1 MSDNIVGAYVAR
13 RAEESPA
20 TGAPRGARQ
29 QSAAFD
35 ADLPTLADLA
45 DWDAP
50 NRPPQPHRR
59 ARAETVDASELGKRP
74 VPAGGEEFAPTL
86 ADLADWDAPIVPSN
100 RTVAP
105 GPRHSPRVAVSPSL
119 IVGNEDEPMSSEASK
134 PATTD
139 DLRPL
144 RADAAPRLE
153 VVKHSDE
160 LDLDALRID
169 ASQVEGVAAKVPLTI
184 QVRKPPKQEWIRVHP
199 EPSYRLTVGAIDLKE
214 EGEFYVA
221 GAGMREQLVGSEA
234 AVYTLYTYIN
244 RVGVLRLWPIR
255 QADPDGKQN
264 EWHRTAEKA
273 AEFAMRGWVRVV
285 SNRSLGAY
293 EIMQATVHVPDPVW
307 PDLSMGEIVRVAL
320 KDRGLIVDHPDHP
333 VLRKLQGRL

>member
-1 MSDNIVGAYVAR
+1 
-13 RAEESPA
+13 
-20 TGAPRGARQ
+20 
-29 QSAAFD
+29 
-35 ADLPTLADLA
+35 
-45 DWDAP
+45 
-50 NRPPQPHRR
+50 
-59 ARAETVDASELGKRP
+59 
-74 VPAGGEEFAPTL
+74 
-86 ADLADWDAPIVPSN
+86 
-100 RTVAP
+100 
-105 GPRHSPRVAVSPSL
+105 
-119 IVGNEDEPMSSEASK
+119 MSSEASK